1 MKLNNRRIL
10 LTGGNGQ
17 IGWELQRSLK
27 PQWVII
33 APSRK
38 EFDLSKPESLRAKIK
53 EWKPDLIINSAAYT
67 VVDQAENEPELA
79 FTINATAPRVMAEEA
94 AKLNIP
100 LLHYS
105 TDYVFDG
112 NKKTPYNE
120 DDEPNPLNVYGESKL
135 SGDRSIQK
143 VLEDHLI
150 LRTQWVYSQR
160 GNNFLKTMLKK
171 FQEQSE
177 VKVVNDQ
184 IGTPTSARLI
194 SDITARLVSTK
205 KCSVSNNISGL
216 FNLTASG
223 QTTWFGFAKEIL
235 ATMDTVT
242 SIIPISSLEY
252 EVKAVRPT
260 RSLLDNHKLI
270 SNIGMFQLDWK
281 TVLAK
286 EIEVG
291 SESF

>member
-1 MKLNNRRIL
+1 MKRKYRRIL
-10 LTGGNGQ
+10 LTGGTGQ

-27 PQWVII
+27 SQGEII

-38 EFDLSKPESLRAKIK
+38 EFDLSKPESLRTKIK
-53 EWKPDLIINSAAYT
+53 EWKPDLIINPAAYT
-67 VVDQAENEPELA
+67 LVDQAENEPELA

-112 NKKTPYNE
+112 NKTTPYNE
-120 DDEPNPLNVYGESKL
+120 DDDPNPLNVYGESKL

-160 GNNFLKTMLKK
+160 RNNFLKTMLKK

-194 SDITARLVSTK
+194 ADITARLVSTK
-205 KCSVSNNISGL
+205 ICSVSNNISGL

-286 EIEVG
+286 EIEGG
-291 SESF
+291 SENF